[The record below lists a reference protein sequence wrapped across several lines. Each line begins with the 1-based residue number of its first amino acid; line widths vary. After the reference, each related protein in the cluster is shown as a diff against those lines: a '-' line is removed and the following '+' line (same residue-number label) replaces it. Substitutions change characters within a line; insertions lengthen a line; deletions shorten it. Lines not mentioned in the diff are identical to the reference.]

1 MNLHDVTLVSLAI
14 MVVSA
19 FVFGFTLNESQQ
31 VDLDLYDKG
40 DETASERF
48 NVSLSNTQE
57 GLLRVVLLSLIVSVC
72 TGAVVIADVIAGLI

>member
-1 MNLHDVTLVSLAI
+1 MLHLCPLLSWLCRLLY
-14 MVVSA
+14 SA
-19 FVFGFTLNESQQ
+19 LRLNESQQ